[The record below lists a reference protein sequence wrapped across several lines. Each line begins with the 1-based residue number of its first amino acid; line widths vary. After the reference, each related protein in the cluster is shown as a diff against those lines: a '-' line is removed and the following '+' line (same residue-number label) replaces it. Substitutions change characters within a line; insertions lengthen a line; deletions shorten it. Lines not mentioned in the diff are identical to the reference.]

1 MRKLVY
7 YFLFA
12 LATPWRCPMT
22 GWPNPT
28 SGSCRIPNILPGRRR
43 FFEENIFWSKM
54 DILID
59 NEGLSHI
66 ALDIFTC
73 LDPSSL
79 AQARLVCKSWCLL
92 ITRSRVWWTSKLSQF
107 KRKTKRIEGENGV
120 WVLMPRNHERWNYWK
135 KPIKHFMKK
144 ANLDYLERFT
154 LLLINEVPF
163 VEDKTAGNVAQLR

>member
-1 MRKLVY
+1 MEILV
-7 YFLFA
+7 
-12 LATPWRCPMT
+12 
-22 GWPNPT
+22 
-28 SGSCRIPNILPGRRR
+28 
-43 FFEENIFWSKM
+43 
-54 DILID
+54 D

-66 ALDIFTC
+66 GLDIFTY
-73 LDPSSL
+73 LDPVSL

-135 KPIKHFMKK
+135 KPIKHFMEK
-144 ANLDYLERFT
+144 ANLDYLKKFT
-154 LLLINEVPF
+154 LFLINEVPF

>member
-1 MRKLVY
+1 MSLVWISDDVIQWQVDPTQPLDRAGSQTFY
-7 YFLFA
+7 LDGVVFLK
-12 LATPWRCPMT
+12 
-22 GWPNPT
+22 
-28 SGSCRIPNILPGRRR
+28 RI
-43 FFEENIFWSKM
+43 IFLSKM
-54 DILID
+54 EILVD

-66 ALDIFTC
+66 GLDIFTY

-79 AQARLVCKSWCLL
+79 AQARLVCRSWCML

-107 KRKTKRIEGENGV
+107 KRKTKRIEGENGI

-154 LLLINEVPF
+154 LYLINEVPF
-163 VEDKTAGNVAQLR
+163 VEDKTAGNVAQIR